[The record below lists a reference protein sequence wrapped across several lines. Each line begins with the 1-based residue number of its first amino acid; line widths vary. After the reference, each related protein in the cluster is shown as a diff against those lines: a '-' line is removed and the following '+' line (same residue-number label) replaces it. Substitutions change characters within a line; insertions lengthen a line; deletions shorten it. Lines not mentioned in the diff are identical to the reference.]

1 MRARG
6 GKDKMVVFSDCKA
19 RYARDMVEAYS
30 RRCSADGAEMHS
42 GRCVGP
48 RAGRRDGTSRRHLG
62 DISQAVLEVLHEA
75 LRRSR
80 GDGSVARVLGDTGF
94 DQRMAALAK
103 FKQSAGCYVLLLAV
117 GACASGL
124 TLTEVTPPSPRRR
137 LSCLPA
143 PRHSVHDLIA
153 PPGESLRASRP
164 AVARGARATVDQ
176 PGVAHRPGQ
185 SM

>member
-1 MRARG
+1 M
-6 GKDKMVVFSDCKA
+6 
-19 RYARDMVEAYS
+19 
-30 RRCSADGAEMHS
+30 
-42 GRCVGP
+42 GP
-48 RAGRRDGTSRRHLG
+48 RCAAAVASDRAPPAAPAHLG

-124 TLTEVTPPSPRRR
+124 TLTEVTPPLPR
-137 LSCLPA
+137 L
-143 PRHSVHDLIA
+143 
-153 PPGESLRASRP
+153 
-164 AVARGARATVDQ
+164 
-176 PGVAHRPGQ
+176 
-185 SM
+185 

>member
-1 MRARG
+1 MTKVHRG
-6 GKDKMVVFSDCKA
+6 RFLGL
-19 RYARDMVEAYS
+19 
-30 RRCSADGAEMHS
+30 
-42 GRCVGP
+42 
-48 RAGRRDGTSRRHLG
+48 RAGRRAGTSRRYLG

-124 TLTEVTPPSPRRR
+124 TLTEVTPPPG
-137 LSCLPA
+137 LCLPCLPA
-143 PRHSVHDLIA
+143 PRQRRRLGGRVGAYFRS
-153 PPGESLRASRP
+153 G
-164 AVARGARATVDQ
+164 ARGL
-176 PGVAHRPGQ
+176 
-185 SM
+185 